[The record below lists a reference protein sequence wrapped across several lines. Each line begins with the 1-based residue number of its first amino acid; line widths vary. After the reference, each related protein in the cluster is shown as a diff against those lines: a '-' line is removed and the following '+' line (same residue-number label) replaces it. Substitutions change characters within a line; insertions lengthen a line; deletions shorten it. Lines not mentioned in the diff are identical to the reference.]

1 MGLRPV
7 PNPCAGCI
15 GQSFVPLSPQALRRH
30 LYTNDDLYL
39 GVYPACPDGQV
50 QFLTWQFEGQ
60 KLEELHL
67 KRAKDLACILETLH
81 FDYLFEVNHVLSSA
95 RIFLFFEEPVTMQAA
110 REFGMRILA
119 RGSDFISQPDFI
131 SYDVMIPSGTA
142 IRQRLSR
149 MWSLCPWREKAA
161 SPDGRIWQTGAGSPW
176 KPPGR
181 RSAVCR
187 EFPRRPWPGF
197 CWTRP
202 MLWIFFHPA
211 GLPAC

>member
-1 MGLRPV
+1 MAEQAYPGYLYHAFACDRNRMAEGLKNQQTGRWGFYIQCANFWAEGVCQKKENRLRREMGLRPV

-39 GVYPACPDGQV
+39 GVYPACPDGRV

-95 RIFLFFEEPVTMQAA
+95 RIFLFLKN
-110 REFGMRILA
+110 R
-119 RGSDFISQPDFI
+119 
-131 SYDVMIPSGTA
+131 
-142 IRQRLSR
+142 
-149 MWSLCPWREKAA
+149 
-161 SPDGRIWQTGAGSPW
+161 
-176 KPPGR
+176 
-181 RSAVCR
+181 
-187 EFPRRPWPGF
+187 
-197 CWTRP
+197 
-202 MLWIFFHPA
+202 
-211 GLPAC
+211 